1 MASEPPTQP
10 ADGPEEASAPPA
22 LPPLAPLPLPNIA
35 LRPSRPPGRPSEDT
49 LLSAPVPSEDSET
62 LFDERLTRAEMRW
75 IELDARLRELE
86 QGKTRGRAGAREWL
100 VWLALAGLLLL
111 AYKVLLG

>member
-10 ADGPEEASAPPA
+10 ADDPEVMSAPPT
-22 LPPLAPLPLPNIA
+22 LPPLPLPNIA
-35 LRPSRPPGRPSEDT
+35 LRPSRPPGRPAEDT

-62 LFDERLTRAEMRW
+62 LSDERLTRVEMRW
-75 IELDARLRELE
+75 IELDARLRDLE
-86 QGKTRGRAGAREWL
+86 QGSNRARGGAREWL
-100 VWLALAGLLLL
+100 VWLALVGLLLL